1 MVFHTKDSGYNT
13 YLQKNVLEVTSF
25 KDTYLEGTVNAEND
39 GSVLFTTIP
48 YENGWTITVNGKKVT
63 AEKSL
68 DSLIT
73 IPLEQGENK
82 ITMKFSP
89 DYWKVSL
96 IITGFGVALLVLI
109 FLFESVRALTL

>member
-1 MVFHTKDSGYNT
+1 MCLRSQALRT
-13 YLQKNVLEVTSF
+13 
-25 KDTYLEGTVNAEND
+25 TYLEGTVNAEND

-89 DYWKVSL
+89 DYWKY
-96 IITGFGVALLVLI
+96 LL
-109 FLFESVRALTL
+109 S